1 VSSSEDLLGSSN
13 SNDRSLKDMSHD
25 SDEGPEPEYLK
36 KIYSGSGQTAKG
48 GKVLLADKRS
58 TITRFFKTGTEAL
71 KDQKP

>member
-1 VSSSEDLLGSSN
+1 
-13 SNDRSLKDMSHD
+13 MSHD